1 MAATRPELRVGVFGA
16 AGKVGAEVCRAVQEA
31 PDMALVAAVD
41 PPAAGRPLA
50 EVAGVPFSTLK
61 VAAGPEALAAA
72 GAEVAVDF
80 TVASSARENIRWCVA
95 HGVHAVVGTTGIAPE
110 ELAALADAGQSSG
123 GRTGGRPGNVFFAPN
138 FAIGAVLMM
147 HFARLAAAW
156 LPDAEVIEAHH
167 ATKRDSPSGTSLATV
182 AGILAGR
189 AAGGAEPVDPPPSA
203 VEVVPGARG
212 GERGGVRVHSVR
224 LPGLVAHQEVIF
236 GGQGQTLTIR
246 HDTMDRTAFMPGVL
260 LAVRE
265 VPNRPG
271 LTIGLE
277 QLLGL

>member
-1 MAATRPELRVGVFGA
+1 MPETRPELRVGVFGA
-16 AGKVGAEVCRAVQEA
+16 AGKVGAEVCRAVAAAQ
-31 PDMALVAAVD
+31 DMTLVAAVD
-41 PPAAGRPLA
+41 PFAAGRPLA
-50 EVAGVPFSTLK
+50 EVARVPGSSLM
-61 VAAGPEALAAA
+61 VAADPEALAAS

-80 TVASSARENIRWCVA
+80 TVAASARENIAWCVA
-95 HGVHAVVGTTGIAPE
+95 HGVHAVVGTTGIAADD
-110 ELAALADAGQSSG
+110 LAALAAVGPDAGG
-123 GRTGGRPGNVFFAPN
+123 PAGHVFFAPN

-147 HFARLAAAW
+147 HFSRLAAAW

-189 AAGGAEPVDPPPSA
+189 AAAGAEPVPPPPSA

-212 GERGGVRVHSVR
+212 AERGGVRVHSVR

-236 GGQGQTLTIR
+236 GSQGQTLTIR

-260 LAVRE
+260 LAIRE